1 MILTCPQCA
10 TRYQADDSKFLSKGR
25 SVKCARCGKVW
36 HQAPPPPEAEPTVIL
51 SEPQALSADAPAKS
65 GPRDFKPREGTFAR
79 YSVIAAEMEDQPS
92 SGAWAARSLRIAGW
106 AALVLIFASVGWAAV
121 HFREDVVTLWP
132 RSAALYKAVGLAV
145 NPGGIDIVDV
155 RNDMKVV
162 DGARVLVISGK
173 LVNISG
179 HELPVPQLRIA
190 LLDERERELFH
201 WRVFAPAG
209 TLMPGQSTRF
219 LARLSDPPLA
229 AAVQVT
235 FARSEP

>member
-10 TRYQADDSKFLSKGR
+10 TRYQADDSKFLPAGR

-36 HQAPPPPEAEPTVIL
+36 HQAPPPPEAESAVVL
-51 SEPQALSADAPAKS
+51 SEPRAASADAAAKS
-65 GPRDFKPREGTFAR
+65 GPRDFKPREGAFAQ
-79 YSVIAAEMEDQPS
+79 YSVIAAEMGDESS
-92 SGAWAARSLRIAGW
+92 SGAWAARAVRIAGW
-106 AALVLIFASVGWAAV
+106 AALALIFASVGWASI
-121 HFREDVVTLWP
+121 HFREDVVALWP
-132 RSAALYKAVGLAV
+132 QSATLYKAVGLAV

-155 RNDMKVV
+155 RNDLKVE
-162 DGARVLVISGK
+162 DGARVLVVSGK

-201 WRVFAPAG
+201 WPVFAPAG